1 MFCKRSRT
9 RMSPERVFNR
19 PQRRNRCGMNR
30 IVYGSDGRAS
40 PRGDGALDAHPAS
53 PSCHKRLKLPQDTQV
68 SFWNRTPQAAAPWR
82 SETEVQPKLL
92 SSLGRRVQPE
102 GWRAGRAV
110 VAWCGGHGRAALA
123 PAGSLV
129 ISDCFWAG
137 ISYGLRQKCDFLRSE
152 LRT

>member
-53 PSCHKRLKLPQDTQV
+53 PSCHERLKLPQDTPGLV
-68 SFWNRTPQAAAPWR
+68 LESDTASGRPLEIGNRSTAEATLQSRKA
-82 SETEVQPKLL
+82 
-92 SSLGRRVQPE
+92 
-102 GWRAGRAV
+102 
-110 VAWCGGHGRAALA
+110 C
-123 PAGSLV
+123 PAGGVAGWEGSGGLV
-129 ISDCFWAG
+129 WWPWQGCFG
-137 ISYGLRQKCDFLRSE
+137 TSRFPGHFRLFLGWNQLWVASE
-152 LRT
+152 MRFPSE